1 MAAARDPGPRPGPA
15 LGVRSEPGTA
25 SEARSEAKPSGGT
38 SAEARSR
45 AKPSGGTSAVHWKRR
60 APRRESALE
69 RRLRRWLRP
78 PRTLR
83 PTRAGWVFFALTI
96 GVGLAALNTGN
107 NLMYMVLSLLLS
119 FLVLSGVLSES
130 ALRGIHVRRLLPS
143 ELVAEQEAIVGI
155 EVRNQQR
162 RVPSFAVVV
171 EDLIRADAITRT
183 AGRAF
188 ALRVA
193 PGSAETRSYRFA
205 PPVRGRLEF
214 VGFRVATRFPFGLFS
229 KALWIEAARETLVFP
244 ALDSLPPAQ
253 PRGGVMRRGDW
264 RSGPAGQS
272 PESVGLRGYAPGDA
286 IRRVHWRASFRRGAL
301 LVREQE
307 QECTGEAVVRLRS
320 AGVSPG
326 TDFEAAVRR
335 AASEVAVNLRSGLR
349 VGLRTD
355 GAHFSPADGP
365 GQRRRLLAHLAL
377 IEPLVGPVAKANEEG
392 NA

>member
-1 MAAARDPGPRPGPA
+1 MP
-15 LGVRSEPGTA
+15 A
-25 SEARSEAKPSGGT
+25 SEARSEAKPSVARGPR
-38 SAEARSR
+38 SDLEARGAHR
-45 AKPSGGTSAVHWKRR
+45 KRR
-60 APRRESALE
+60 APRAESALE

-83 PTRAGWVFFALTI
+83 PTRAGWLFFALTI

-130 ALRGIHVRRLLPS
+130 ALRGIQVRRLLPS
-143 ELVAEQEAIVGI
+143 ELVAEREAIVGI

-171 EDLIRADAITRT
+171 EDVIRANDMTRT

-205 PPVRGRLEF
+205 PPVRGTLEF

-244 ALDSLPPAQ
+244 ALDSLPPAT
-253 PRGGVMRRGDW
+253 PYGGVMRRGDW
-264 RSGPAGQS
+264 RSGPAGLS
-272 PESVGLRGYAPGDA
+272 PESAGLRGYAPGDA
-286 IRRVHWRASFRRGAL
+286 IRRVHWRASFRRGLL

-307 QECTGEAVVRLRS
+307 QECTGETVVRLRT
-320 AGVSPG
+320 AGVSRGPV
-326 TDFEAAVRR
+326 FEAAVRR

-349 VGLRTD
+349 VSLRTD
-355 GAHFSPADGP
+355 ATLFPPAEGP
-365 GQRRRLLAHLAL
+365 SQRRRLLAHLAL
-377 IEPLVGPVAKANEEG
+377 VEPLAGPVATTQGEG
-392 NA
+392 SA